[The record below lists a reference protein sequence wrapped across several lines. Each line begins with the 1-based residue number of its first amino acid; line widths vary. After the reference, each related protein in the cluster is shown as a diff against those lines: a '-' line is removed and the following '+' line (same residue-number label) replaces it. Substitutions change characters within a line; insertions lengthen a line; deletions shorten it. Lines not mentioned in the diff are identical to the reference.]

1 MEKFKIVTAIFFG
14 VLFFFP
20 PSAVQAQ
27 EEKPLEFE
35 QKSNRKP
42 RPNLLAELN
51 LTSEQIREIR
61 RINQENRPSI
71 RLAQQRLRDANRNL
85 DKAIYAD
92 NIDEAALQ
100 ILVRELQ
107 NAQIEVIKLRS
118 TSELAVRRILTAQQL
133 AKFRELRQK
142 FMENTERRP
151 NSHPRPLRNFP
162 NRRFGNRQF

>member
-35 QKSNRKP
+35 QKSDRKS

-71 RLAQQRLRDANRNL
+71 RLAHERLRDANRNL

-100 ILVRELQ
+100 ILVQ
-107 NAQIEVIKLRS
+107 GIAKRS
-118 TSELAVRRILTAQQL
+118 
-133 AKFRELRQK
+133 
-142 FMENTERRP
+142 
-151 NSHPRPLRNFP
+151 
-162 NRRFGNRQF
+162 NRSN